1 MIKHRYIERICCTAV
16 ILALIV
22 TVLLMAGSTGEVVQA
37 GHTMG
42 YEDRLFDK
50 TSVHSIDIVM
60 NDWDGFIDTC
70 TNEEYTSCNVVIDG
84 EAYKN
89 AGIRAKGN
97 TSLSSVTAYGN
108 GRYSFKIEFDKYNKG
123 SSYYGL
129 DKLCLNNII
138 QDNTYL
144 KDYLCYTM
152 MGDMGIASPLCS
164 FVAIT
169 VNGEEWG
176 LYLAVEGVEEGFLQ
190 RNYGSDYG
198 ELYKPDSMSFG
209 GGRGN
214 GMNFDM
220 DELKDMQNG
229 FDPANI
235 TGGGGREVFGGNNG
249 NQIGGEAA
257 DGNEETEVPRNTG
270 GPGRGQ
276 MEDINGRA
284 GKGMG
289 GGMGSEDVK
298 LQYINDDPDSYPN
311 IFNNAKTDAS
321 SADEKRL
328 IKALKNLSSG
338 ESIEATVDTEAVIRY
353 LVVHNFVCNGDSYTG
368 SMVHNYYLYEK
379 EGILSMI
386 PWDYNLAFGGFG
398 MGGEFGSKDSLSGC
412 TSEVNSPVDSPVQDG
427 DVSSRPMVAWIFEN
441 EEYLE
446 LYHRYYSEFVTEY
459 FDSGYFE
466 QMLDDVI
473 QLISP
478 YVEKD
483 PTAFCTYE
491 EFRTGAAA
499 LREFC
504 LLRAESVSGQ
514 LEGAIPSTSDDQSID
529 SSALV
534 DASHISA
541 SDMGQFASGGGR
553 NNQFP
558 AWQNDQETTGD
569 EAAADAMVPE
579 QSGDD
584 TGRPDMKEM
593 AQNREGEGFSPPGM
607 GQGEFDPSPAGK
619 EGVAPVRNMQGAGML
634 PSGKSLIVLGV
645 SVLVLAGGI
654 VCVKL
659 YRR

>member
-16 ILALIV
+16 MLALIA
-22 TVLLMAGSTGEVVQA
+22 TVLLMTGSIGEAVQA
-37 GHTMG
+37 GHIMG

-89 AGIRAKGN
+89 VGIRAKGN
-97 TSLSSVTAYGN
+97 TSLSSVAAYGN
-108 GRYSFKIEFDKYNKG
+108 DRYSFKIEFDKYNKG
-123 SSYYGL
+123 GSYYGL

-164 FVAIT
+164 FVSIT
-169 VNGEEWG
+169 VNGEDWG

-209 GGRGN
+209 N
-214 GMNFDM
+214 GSSISDS
-220 DELKDMQNG
+220 
-229 FDPANI
+229 
-235 TGGGGREVFGGNNG
+235 GGREVFVGNHG
-249 NQIGGEAA
+249 NQTRGGYAA
-257 DGNEETEVPRNTG
+257 GDEDMELPQNAGRPGQGQMKDVNG
-270 GPGRGQ
+270 GPGI
-276 MEDINGRA
+276 D
-284 GKGMG
+284 MG

-298 LQYINDDPDSYPN
+298 LQYIDDDPDSYPN
-311 IFNNAKTDAS
+311 IFNNTKTDAS

-338 ESIEATVDTEAVIRY
+338 ESIEGTVDTEAVIRY
-353 LVVHNFVCNGDSYTG
+353 LAVHNFVCNGDSYTG

-379 EGILSMI
+379 DGSLSMI

-398 MGGEFGSKDSLSGC
+398 MGGGFGSSDSSSGC
-412 TSEVNSPVDSPVQDG
+412 TSDVNSPVDSPVQGG
-427 DVSSRPMVAWIFEN
+427 DIDSRPMVAWIFEN

-446 LYHRYYSEFVTEY
+446 LYHQFYSEFISEY
-459 FDSGYFE
+459 FESGYFE
-466 QMLDDVI
+466 QMLDNVI

-478 YVEKD
+478 YVEED

-514 LEGAIPSTSDDQSID
+514 LEGTIPSTLDGQSKD

-534 DASHISA
+534 DASHILA
-541 SDMGQFASGGGR
+541 GDMGQLASGGGR

-558 AWQNDQETTGD
+558 AWQSEQKTTGEE
-569 EAAADAMVPE
+569 EAADVMVPE
-579 QSGDD
+579 QSGND
-584 TGRPDMKEM
+584 TGRPDMKDM
-593 AQNREGEGFSPPGM
+593 AQNMEGEGLSFPGL
-607 GQGEFDPSPAGK
+607 GQ
-619 EGVAPVRNMQGAGML
+619 EGFAPVSNMQGAGTM
-634 PSGKSLIVLGV
+634 PSGKSLILLGA